1 MPHIHWVTRQDK
13 LEIPKDKDEMRTSV
27 DGWDRFVQFTKKE
40 KKFFFSTRKAS
51 KNEKD
56 DKNDAKK

>member
-27 DGWDRFVQFTKKE
+27 DAWDRFVQFTKKE
-40 KKFFFSTRKAS
+40 KKFFFGKGFQ
-51 KNEKD
+51 K
-56 DKNDAKK
+56 